1 MVIKE
6 SLRRTICVVFF
17 AAYDMDVPSA
27 KRFITSLLE
36 SRVEEAEV

>member
-1 MVIKE
+1 MY
-6 SLRRTICVVFF
+6 F

-36 SRVEEAEV
+36 SGVEEGQKCELHHQCQEER